1 MDDTNI
7 FKDLILKVFA
17 EYENSSQVYQK
28 DLANFLKCSDSKLSA
43 MLNGKYPFE
52 FKFLHK
58 IITQCKPKKE
68 ICRQLLKLCFE
79 QNGIINTCSQL
90 DEVGYPFNELIENIV
105 KISVY
110 TRSPIV
116 PIWKL
121 KKEERE
127 KLEELLKF
135 SENVLASFE
144 EMYFQNNEI
153 K

>member
-1 MDDTNI
+1 MDDTNK

-58 IITQCKPKKE
+58 IIKQCKPKKE

-79 QNGIINTCSQL
+79 QNGIINTCSQIE
-90 DEVGYPFNELIENIV
+90 EVGYPFNELTENIV

-110 TRSPIV
+110 TRTPIV
-116 PIWKL
+116 NIYNLSNEDRKKL
-121 KKEERE
+121 D
-127 KLEELLKF
+127 ELLKS

-144 EMYFQNNEI
+144 EIYFQNNGIE
-153 K
+153 

>member
-1 MDDTNI
+1 MDDTNK

-58 IITQCKPKKE
+58 IIKQCKPKKE

-79 QNGIINTCSQL
+79 QNGIINTCSQIE
-90 DEVGYPFNELIENIV
+90 EVGYPFNELIENIV

-110 TRSPIV
+110 TRTPIV
-116 PIWKL
+116 NIYNLSNEDRK
-121 KKEERE
+121 
-127 KLEELLKF
+127 KLEELLKS

-144 EMYFQNNEI
+144 EIYFKNNGIE
-153 K
+153 